1 MKRSRKILGAAL
13 LIGVFYTAAAWA
25 ASDEPDSIIIRK
37 HPMPIEQPVGKTA
50 GKTTTTAT
58 TQAGD
63 KTKANG
69 TPPYDDTAKNDTAKD
84 ADVPK
89 IEGKD
94 HYEDEVI
101 TNPKLSDMAV
111 TPLYIFPLVE
121 KDFTIAGLAAGD
133 TLAKVRRVLGS
144 PEKYLNS
151 EHYTTLRYNDDTQ
164 KLRVVLRNDTI
175 DMLKQPNEQGDRI
188 QVGVNSI
195 FLAQGTDIAAGRD
208 IHLGYPVES
217 VMRRY
222 GAPTNLLRDTDSNI
236 YYLVYESPQKDTML
250 VFAIYNRK
258 VERIALMP
266 PRAPYINPSAETVL
280 PIHAGFI
287 PRDFSL
293 MGFSLENPF
302 EANKYNMWTNMIT
315 NKGNKFWIYGDYGVE
330 IDRYNTIKRVF
341 LMTNNAYTNRG
352 ATLGYHASTILGLY
366 GLPQRLEKGPD
377 GIKSVDGY
385 FYDNPYQKGIY
396 LLFVIDHVQN
406 YVEDV
411 LLLSAPIEDL
421 QNPKKRY
428 GLEA

>member
-1 MKRSRKILGAAL
+1 MKRSRRILGAAL
-13 LIGVFYTAAAWA
+13 LIGSFYTAAAWA

-37 HPMPIEQPVGKTA
+37 HPMPIEQTVGKTA

-58 TQAGD
+58 TQAD
-63 KTKANG
+63 DTTKTTG
-69 TPPYDDTAKNDTAKD
+69 TPRNSTAKNDAAKD
-84 ADVPK
+84 ANLAKP
-89 IEGKD
+89 EGKD
-94 HYEDEVI
+94 RYEEEVI
-101 TNPKLSDMAV
+101 PNPKLSDMAV
-111 TPLYIFPLVE
+111 IPLYIIPLTE
-121 KDFTIAGLAAGD
+121 KDFTIGGLGAGD
-133 TLAKVRRVLGS
+133 MMTKVRRVLGS
-144 PEKYLNS
+144 PERYLVS

-175 DMLKQPNEQGDRI
+175 DMLKEPNEQGNRV

-195 FLAQGTDIAAGRD
+195 FLAQGTNIAAGRD

-217 VMRRY
+217 VIRRY
-222 GAPTNLLRDTDSNI
+222 GAPTNILRDTDSNI
-236 YYLVYESPQKDTML
+236 YYMVYESPRKDTML

-266 PRAPYINPSAETVL
+266 PRTPYIDPPSETL
-280 PIHAGFI
+280 PINAMFA

-293 MGFSLENPF
+293 MGFSLEDPF

-330 IDRYNTIKRVF
+330 IDRHNTIKRVF

-352 ATLGYHASTILGLY
+352 ATLGYHVSTILGLY
-366 GLPQRLEKGPD
+366 GLPQRLEKGSD
-377 GIKSVDGY
+377 GSKSVDGY
-385 FYDNPYQKGIY
+385 FYDNPYQKGTS
-396 LLFVIDHVQN
+396 LLFVVDHAQN

-411 LLLSAPIEDL
+411 LLLNTPIEDL